1 MSEIKILP
9 ENISNRIAAG
19 EVIERPASVVKELVE
34 NAIDAGASSIVVK
47 IEKAGRKLISVTD
60 NGRGMNADDAL
71 MCLEAHAT
79 SKIKDRNDID
89 HIMTLGFRGEAIPS
103 IAAVSRFRLAT
114 RRHDAAEGSTV
125 AVICGKVVENGPIGC
140 APGTSV
146 SVREL
151 FCNTPARKKFL
162 RSDATE
168 EKHIQEHVYMLSLP
182 YPGIA
187 FELMIDGRR
196 VFSSPAHDDL
206 LPRLQTYFGKD
217 YASGMVKIGYTTDE
231 VKVAGYAARHG
242 LTRNTRRE
250 QRTFV
255 NGRPV
260 ESPALF
266 RGISEGYSGLIEK
279 GRFPPVILFLRID
292 PLDVDVNVHPAKR
305 EIRLRNDAQVVRAV
319 AEAIR
324 IALRQAP
331 SPTVTVDSRLPL
343 HSLLAG
349 AEIAYRSPD
358 AETPEFM
365 PNFGMEGRS
374 PVEDV
379 RRQQGSSEIAAADSS
394 EAGEEHC
401 STASREN
408 AAATGGADGE
418 GCCLPGSGAV
428 KILGFLDRTYILA
441 LADSGLL
448 VIDQHAAHERVLF
461 ERLLHADDNRL
472 VSQRLLL
479 PITLELSRAETT
491 FLERHTAI
499 FARLG
504 FEIQQLSS
512 NTVMISAIPA
522 SLRQEN
528 AGGLLR
534 DILSDLLDD
543 GGTGNRKPD
552 LETVARSA
560 CKAAV
565 KARDILTLDE
575 AHSLLRQMAA
585 CHLPFSCPHGRPTVI
600 NISVREL
607 EKRFGRS

>member
-19 EVIERPASVVKELVE
+19 EVIERPASVVKELIE
-34 NAIDAGASSIVVK
+34 NAIDAGAGSIVVE
-47 IEKAGRKLISVTD
+47 IQKAGRKLISVTD
-60 NGRGMNADDAL
+60 NGCGMDADDAL

-89 HIMTLGFRGEAIPS
+89 NIRTLGFRGEAIPS
-103 IAAVSRFRLAT
+103 IAAVSRFHLT
-114 RRHDAAEGSTV
+114 SRRHDASEGSTV
-125 AVICGKVVENGPIGC
+125 AVICGKVVENGPVGS
-140 APGTSV
+140 APGTRIAV
-146 SVREL
+146 KEL

-187 FELMIDGRR
+187 FELLIDGRC
-196 VFSSPAHDDL
+196 VFSSPAHNNL
-206 LPRLQTYFGKD
+206 LPRLKTYFGKN
-217 YASGMVKIGYTTDE
+217 YASNMVKIGYSSNGITVT
-231 VKVAGYAARHG
+231 GYTARHG

-250 QRTFV
+250 QRTFI

-260 ESPALF
+260 ESQALY

-279 GRFPPVILFLRID
+279 GRFPPAILFLRLD

-305 EIRLRNDAQVVRAV
+305 EIRLRHDTLVAQAV
-319 AEAIR
+319 TEAIR

-331 SPTVTVDSRLPL
+331 SPTLAFDSRLPL
-343 HSLLAG
+343 QSLLAG
-349 AEIAYRSPD
+349 AEIAYQPPQM
-358 AETPEFM
+358 ETPEFT
-365 PNFGMEGRS
+365 PNFNTPS
-374 PVEDV
+374 PFSPENT
-379 RRQQGSSEIAAADSS
+379 QLT
-394 EAGEEHC
+394 
-401 STASREN
+401 TASCEN
-408 AAATGGADGE
+408 TVPDSGTETKHASAIPQEHVKDIDEATE
-418 GCCLPGSGAV
+418 EYCLPGSGTV
-428 KILGFLDRTYILA
+428 KLLGFLDRTYILA

-461 ERLLHADDNRL
+461 ERLLNADDNQVL
-472 VSQRLLL
+472 SQRLLL
-479 PITLELSRAETT
+479 PITLELSRSETT
-491 FLERHTAI
+491 FIERYKPV
-499 FARLG
+499 FAKLG
-504 FEIQQLSS
+504 FEIQPLSS
-512 NTVMISAIPA
+512 NTVMVSAIPA
-522 SLRQEN
+522 SLKQEN

-543 GGTGNRKPD
+543 SSAGRRKLD

-565 KARDILTLDE
+565 KAQDTLTFKE
-575 AHSLLRQMAA
+575 AHSLLRQMAD

-607 EKRFGRS
+607 EKRFGRK